1 MKITTTLRATAV
13 SAALLLS
20 LGMLAACSN
29 AAQNPGDNSTGNS
42 ADASNA
48 KIGLL
53 LPDNV
58 TERYA
63 SADKPYFEQKVK
75 DLCSGCEVLYA
86 NADGDAAKQQ
96 QQAESM
102 LTQGVNVLVL
112 DPFDGK
118 AAAAIV
124 NQAKAKNIP
133 VISYDRLVDSADVSY
148 YVSFD
153 NEKVGQLQATA
164 LVDRMKQLG
173 LPSDA
178 GIIMVNGSPTDPNA
192 AQFKKGAHSVIDSS
206 GLTVLAEYDTPGW
219 EPPKAQDWVSGQVT
233 KFGNKIKGVY
243 DANDDTAG
251 GAIAA
256 LKAGGITPL
265 PPVTGQDAA
274 LSGIQRII
282 AGDQYMTVYK
292 AFLPEANQAAELAVS
307 LTKGESPKAPTTA
320 DTASGASIPSFLLTP
335 VAVTVDNIKD
345 TVIKDGLYTV
355 DQICTSAYAAACK
368 KAGLE

>member
-1 MKITTTLRATAV
+1 MKKTTRRALVISTALALSV
-13 SAALLLS
+13 S
-20 LGMLAACSN
+20 MLTACSN
-29 AAQNPGDNSTGNS
+29 ATQTGGDAPSGSDDGGAAT
-42 ADASNA
+42 
-48 KIGLL
+48 IGLL

-63 SADKPYFEQKVK
+63 AADKPYFEERVAE
-75 DLCSGCEVLYA
+75 LCDDCEVLYA

-102 LTQGVNVLVL
+102 LTQGVDVLVL

-133 VISYDRLVDSADVSY
+133 VISYDRLIDSADVSY

-153 NEKVGQLQATA
+153 NEKVGELQAQA
-164 LVDRMKQLG
+164 LVDRMKELG
-173 LPSDA
+173 LPEDS

-192 AQFKKGAHSVIDSS
+192 AQFKKGAHNIIDAS
-206 GLTVLAEYDTPGW
+206 GLTVLAEFDTPGW
-219 EPPKAQDWVSGQVT
+219 EPPKAQDWVAGQVT
-233 KFGNKIKGVY
+233 KFGDDITGVY

-256 LKAGGITPL
+256 LKAGGIDPL

-274 LSGIQRII
+274 LSGIQRILS
-282 AGDQYMTVYK
+282 GDQYMTVYK
-292 AFLPEANQAAELAVS
+292 AFKPEAYKAAELAVALS
-307 LTKGESPKAPTTA
+307 EGEQPEADATA

-345 TVIKDGLYTV
+345 TVVADGLYTI
-355 DQICTSAYAAACK
+355 DQICTAAYADAC
-368 KAGLE
+368 AEHGLK

>member
-1 MKITTTLRATAV
+1 MKITTKRTLVATT
-13 SAALLLS
+13 ALLLS
-20 LGMLAACSN
+20 LGMLSACSN
-29 AAQNPGDNSTGNS
+29 GAQTQGDKASGGAAN
-42 ADASNA
+42 ASSA

-63 SADKPYFEQKVK
+63 SADKPYFEAKVK
-75 DLCSGCEVLYA
+75 ELCAGCQVLYA
-86 NADGDAAKQQ
+86 DADGDAAKQQ

-102 LTQGVNVLVL
+102 LTQGVDVLVL

-124 NQAKAKNIP
+124 NEAKAKNIP
-133 VISYDRLVDSADVSY
+133 VVSYDRLVDSADVSY

-153 NEKVGQLQATA
+153 NEKVGQLQAQA
-164 LVDRMKQLG
+164 LVDRMKQLN
-173 LPSDA
+173 LPADA

-192 AQFKKGAHSVIDSS
+192 AQFKKGAHSVIDTS
-206 GLTVLAEYDTPGW
+206 GLKVLAEYDTPGW
-219 EPPKAQDWVSGQVT
+219 DPAQAQNWVAGQVT
-233 KFGNKIKGVY
+233 KYGEKIKGVY

-256 LKAGGITPL
+256 LKAGGVTPL

-274 LSGIQRII
+274 LSGIQRIL
-282 AGDQYMTVYK
+282 AGDQYMSVYK
-292 AFLPEANQAAELAVS
+292 AFKPEANQAAELAVS
-307 LTKGESPKAPTTA
+307 LTKGEKPKAPETA

-335 VAVTVDNIKD
+335 VAVTVANIKD
-345 TVIKDGLYTV
+345 TVVKDGLYTV
-355 DQICTSAYAAACK
+355 DQICTSAYKAACTK
-368 KAGLE
+368 NGLE

>member
-1 MKITTTLRATAV
+1 MKITTTRALAAST
-13 SAALLLS
+13 ALLLTM
-20 LGMLAACSN
+20 GALAGCSN
-29 AAQNPGDNSTGNS
+29 GTQTGDAPADTATDGAAT
-42 ADASNA
+42 
-48 KIGLL
+48 IGLL

-63 SADKPYFEQKVK
+63 SADKPYFEEKVK
-75 DLCSGCEVLYA
+75 DLCADCEVLYA

-102 LTQGVNVLVL
+102 LTQGVDVLVL

-124 NQAKAKNIP
+124 NQAKAKSIP

-153 NEKVGQLQATA
+153 NEKVGELQAQA
-164 LVDRMKQLG
+164 LVDRMKELG
-173 LPSDA
+173 LPDDS

-192 AQFKKGAHSVIDSS
+192 AQFKKGAHNIIDAS
-206 GLTVLAEYDTPGW
+206 GLTVLSEFDTPGW
-219 EPPKAQDWVSGQVT
+219 EPPKAQDWVAGQVT
-233 KFGNKIKGVY
+233 KFGDEITGVY

-256 LKAGGITPL
+256 LKAGGVTPL

-274 LSGIQRII
+274 LSGIQRILS
-282 AGDQYMTVYK
+282 GDQYMTVYK
-292 AFLPEANQAAELAVS
+292 AFKPEAYQAAELAVS
-307 LTKGESPKAPTTA
+307 LAKGESPEADTTA
-320 DTASGASIPSFLLTP
+320 DTASGDAVPSFLLTP

-345 TVIKDGLYTV
+345 TVVADGLYTV
-355 DQICTSAYAAACK
+355 DQICTAEYAEACAAN
-368 KAGLE
+368 GLK

>member
-1 MKITTTLRATAV
+1 MKITTKRALVATT
-13 SAALLLS
+13 ALLLS
-20 LGMLAACSN
+20 MGMLSACSN
-29 AAQNPGDNSTGNS
+29 GAQKAGDNASASTG
-42 ADASNA
+42 ADASSA

-63 SADKPYFEQKVK
+63 SADKPYFEEKVK
-75 DLCSGCEVLYA
+75 DLCSGLRGALRERRRRR
-86 NADGDAAKQQ
+86 GQAA

-124 NQAKAKNIP
+124 NQAKSKNIP
-133 VISYDRLVDSADVSY
+133 VISYDRLVDSADVAY

-153 NEKVGQLQATA
+153 NEKVGQLQAQA
-164 LVDRMKQLG
+164 LVDRMKALG
-173 LPSDA
+173 LPADA

-233 KFGNKIKGVY
+233 KFGDKIKGVY

-256 LKAGGITPL
+256 LKAGGIKPL
-265 PPVTGQDAA
+265 P
-274 LSGIQRII
+274 R
-282 AGDQYMTVYK
+282 
-292 AFLPEANQAAELAVS
+292 
-307 LTKGESPKAPTTA
+307 
-320 DTASGASIPSFLLTP
+320 
-335 VAVTVDNIKD
+335 
-345 TVIKDGLYTV
+345 
-355 DQICTSAYAAACK
+355 
-368 KAGLE
+368 

>member
-1 MKITTTLRATAV
+1 MRITTTRALAAST
-13 SAALLLS
+13 ALLLTM
-20 LGMLAACSN
+20 GVLAACSN
-29 AAQNPGDNSTGNS
+29 GTQNGDGPGDAAND
-42 ADASNA
+42 DAIS
-48 KIGLL
+48 IGLL

-63 SADKPYFEQKVK
+63 SADKPYFEERVAE
-75 DLCSGCEVLYA
+75 LCDDCEVLYA

-102 LTQGVNVLVL
+102 LTQGVDVLVL

-124 NQAKAKNIP
+124 NQAKAKDIP

-153 NEKVGQLQATA
+153 NEKVGELQAQA
-164 LVDRMKQLG
+164 LVDRMKELG
-173 LPSDA
+173 LPADS

-192 AQFKKGAHSVIDSS
+192 AQFKKGAHNIIDAS
-206 GLTVLAEYDTPGW
+206 GLSVLAEFDTPGW
-219 EPPKAQDWVSGQVT
+219 EPPKAQDWVAGQVT
-233 KFGNKIKGVY
+233 KFGDRITGVY

-256 LKAGGITPL
+256 LKAGGIDPL

-274 LSGIQRII
+274 LSGIQRILS
-282 AGDQYMTVYK
+282 GDQYMTVYK
-292 AFLPEANQAAELAVS
+292 AFKPEAYQAAELAVA
-307 LTKGESPKAPTTA
+307 LANGESPKADATA

-335 VAVTVDNIKD
+335 VAVTIANIKD
-345 TVIKDGLYTV
+345 TVVADGLYTI
-355 DQICTSAYAAACK
+355 DQICTAEYAEACAAN
-368 KAGLE
+368 GLK